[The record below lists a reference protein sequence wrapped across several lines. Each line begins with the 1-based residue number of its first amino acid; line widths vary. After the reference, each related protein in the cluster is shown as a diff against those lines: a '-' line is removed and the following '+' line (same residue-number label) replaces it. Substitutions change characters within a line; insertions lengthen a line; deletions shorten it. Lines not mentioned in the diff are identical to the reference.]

1 MTVSDLATITAGLP
15 PYARALGMTAIDV
28 EGGAPLIEMPY
39 SETVMGRP
47 GFFHG
52 GSLGGLMEI
61 AGISALHM
69 EIAARGGGLRFKPV
83 NINVEFLRGAVD
95 SRATLALGEVTRSG
109 RRVANVSV
117 RAWQEHRHKPVAVA
131 WMNFL
136 LLPEKE

>member
-1 MTVSDLATITAGLP
+1 MSDLATITASLP
-15 PYARALGMTAIDV
+15 PYARALGMRAIDV
-28 EGGAPLIEMPY
+28 QASAPLIEMPY
-39 SETVMGRP
+39 AEKLMGRP

-52 GSLGGLMEI
+52 GSLGGLLEI

-83 NINVEFLRGAVD
+83 NINVEFLRGATA
-95 SRATLALGEVTRSG
+95 SSSTLALGEVTRTG

-117 RAWQEHRHKPVAVA
+117 QAWQENRHKPVAVA

-136 LLPEKE
+136 LSPETE